1 MTKLLLLI
9 PVFAATAW
17 VTQANAVV
25 LLTDNFNT
33 DQSAVTFNDSLE
45 EDQTGT
51 LSPLSWTVSGGFGA
65 TIRTGG
71 RMILNN
77 QGAGFGGG
85 WASLDYNFATSANAA
100 NSPLNI
106 QFTYWADSAAGPSS
120 WVGFGLSANQ
130 GAYFFDSP
138 VGIAVTQGQVQTVK
152 VLISNTAGTGSGF
165 NGITNGAKV
174 ETFINGVSQGTFAKT
189 LTASQ
194 GFITFR
200 VAAGIWGGDSSW
212 GLGHVD
218 NLSVSLV
225 PEPSTALLSGLGIL
239 AMLRRRR

>member
-25 LLTDNFNT
+25 LLTDNFDTN
-33 DQSAVTFNDSLE
+33 QSAVTFNDSLE

-51 LSPLSWTVSGGFGA
+51 LSPLSWTVSGGTSQ
-65 TIRTGG
+65 TIRQDG
-71 RMILNN
+71 RIIMNN

-120 WVGFGLSANQ
+120 WVGFGLGANQ

-138 VGIAVTQGQVQTVK
+138 VGIAVTQNQIQTVK

-165 NGITNGAKV
+165 NGITNGARV
-174 ETFINGVSQGTFAKT
+174 ETFINGVSDNVATRT
-189 LTASQ
+189 LTAND

-200 VAAGIWGGDSSW
+200 VAAGAWGGDSSW

-239 AMLRRRR
+239 AMLRRRP

>member
-1 MTKLLLLI
+1 MKKNSMIIVAL
-9 PVFAATAW
+9 AATAW

-33 DQSAVTFNDSLE
+33 NQSAATFNDSLDD
-45 EDQTGT
+45 DQTGT
-51 LSPLSWTVSGGFGA
+51 LSPLSWTVSGGTSQ
-65 TIRTGG
+65 TIRQGG
-71 RMILNN
+71 RIIMNN

-85 WASLDYNFATSANAA
+85 WASLDYNFATSANDA
-100 NSPLNI
+100 NSPLSI
-106 QFTYWADSAAGPSS
+106 EFTYWADSAAGSS
-120 WVGFGLSANQ
+120 AWVGFALNSSQ

-138 VGIAVTQGQVQTVK
+138 FGMAVTQNQVQTVK
-152 VLISNTAGTGSGF
+152 LLFSDTAGTGSAF
-165 NGITNGAKV
+165 NGVTNGAKV
-174 ETFINGVSQGTFAKT
+174 ETFINGVSQGTVAET